1 MPEITID
8 PLPSIKA
15 KVDKLSKDQIDDFFV
30 SSSEIVPLEKTKS
43 KKKAAQTKVR
53 YCFGVYAI
61 KKKIAKRSKDVKKY
75 YMQVYINKNVLGH
88 CQYILREYGILYD
101 RGYYLIAE
109 WPEFGTLFE
118 FLRDERNDHIVN
130 WNWKLTQAY
139 NLAQALAFCHA
150 KSILHQDIRSLNV
163 IVNQFEEAKL
173 TNFHYQSELMDNSCV
188 FGEGNETVRWQ
199 SPEKMLNK
207 TLAFS
212 RATDVYS
219 FGMLLWEISA
229 HRIPYEG
236 IDAATV
242 KRRVVSGL
250 RPEINEQTPPGYAKI
265 MKSCWDQNPIR
276 RPQMSNVW
284 GELQQLW
291 DSGSV

>member
-1 MPEITID
+1 MPEIITD

-15 KVDKLSKDQIDDFFV
+15 KVDKLSKDQIDDFYV
-30 SSSEIVPLEKTKS
+30 SSGEIVSLEKTKS

-88 CQYILREYGILYD
+88 CQYILRELVSNIVNKFFTFSRQITNLYLFRYGILYD

-118 FLRDERNDHIVN
+118 FLRDERNNHIVD

-150 KSILHQDIRSLNV
+150 KSILHQDIR
-163 IVNQFEEAKL
+163 
-173 TNFHYQSELMDNSCV
+173 
-188 FGEGNETVRWQ
+188 R
-199 SPEKMLNK
+199 
-207 TLAFS
+207 
-212 RATDVYS
+212 
-219 FGMLLWEISA
+219 
-229 HRIPYEG
+229 
-236 IDAATV
+236 
-242 KRRVVSGL
+242 
-250 RPEINEQTPPGYAKI
+250 
-265 MKSCWDQNPIR
+265 
-276 RPQMSNVW
+276 
-284 GELQQLW
+284 
-291 DSGSV
+291 